1 MATERTQRIVRTSA
15 ILVTLL
21 LTAMLLARGTTQ
33 LIASMV
39 LPLAPEES
47 QKTRRLPR
55 SVASAGE
62 EREKSPRELAM
73 AVLTRNM
80 FDSQTG
86 PMTWDP
92 PVTAPPPTEGEGEGN
107 PQMDPDGEPGP
118 CSGPM
123 RLVAALVVPRVPML
137 SFASIEANGKTLLY
151 RPGMQVEGHEL
162 VGIREHR
169 VFLRPSGATLC
180 QIAMFQPPQVAGAAP
195 TSMPSEPAPLPPPAT
210 TEVSKPSGGLSE
222 EELNQGITQVSDT
235 SYNVNRSLLDKVL
248 SNQAELMRAAR
259 IIPYEE
265 NGRVIGVKVYGIRR
279 SSLLGK
285 LGVQN
290 GDVLRTIN
298 GFDLS
303 SPDSA
308 LEAYTKLREMDQFSI
323 AMMRRGQPRTQEYS
337 VK

>member
-1 MATERTQRIVRTSA
+1 MVNERNQRIIKTSA
-15 ILVTLL
+15 VLATLM
-21 LTAMLLARGTTQ
+21 LTALSLAKGSTQ

-39 LPLAPEES
+39 LPLAPEPA
-47 QKTRRLPR
+47 KPALRRPMLTRTSEPEQTPR
-55 SVASAGE
+55 Q
-62 EREKSPRELAM
+62 M
-73 AVLTRNM
+73 AEAILFRNM

-86 PMTWDP
+86 SLEWNEPPP
-92 PVTAPPPTEGEGEGN
+92 PVDNTVAENASGEIKDPEGEPSACQGAF
-107 PQMDPDGEPGP
+107 
-118 CSGPM
+118 
-123 RLVAALVVPRVPML
+123 RLVASMVVPRVPML
-137 SFASIEANGKTLLY
+137 SFASIESGGKTLLY
-151 RPGMQVEGHEL
+151 RPGMQVEGHEV

-169 VFLRPSGATLC
+169 VFLRPSGSPLC
-180 QIAMFQPPQVAGAAP
+180 QIAMFAPPPVAGAP
-195 TSMPSEPAPLPPPAT
+195 TPPPASEPAVPAPP
-210 TEVSKPSGGLSE
+210 TEARTSGGLSE

-235 SYNVNRSLLDKVL
+235 SYNVNRTLLDKVL

-259 IIPYEE
+259 IIPFEE
-265 NGRVIGVKVYGIRR
+265 NGRVVGVKVYGIRR

-323 AMMRRGQPRTQEYS
+323 AMIRRGQPRTMEYS

>member
-39 LPLAPEES
+39 LPLAPDES
-47 QKTRRLPR
+47 PKTRRLPR
-55 SVASAGE
+55 SIAASGE
-62 EREKSPRELAM
+62 EREKSPRELAI

-86 PMTWDP
+86 AMTWDP
-92 PVTAPPPTEGEGEGN
+92 PITAPPPGEGEGEGE
-107 PQMDPDGEPGP
+107 PSIADPNGEPGP
-118 CSGPM
+118 CSSPL
-123 RLVAALVVPRVPML
+123 RLVAAMVVPRVPML
-137 SFASIEANGKTLLY
+137 SFASIEANGKTMLY

-169 VFLRPSGATLC
+169 VFLRPSGAQLC
-180 QIAMFQPPQVAGAAP
+180 QVAMFQPPPQAGAPA
-195 TSMPSEPAPLPPPAT
+195 TMPSEAPLPPPAT
-210 TEVSKPSGGLSE
+210 TEVAKPSGGLSE

>member
-1 MATERTQRIVRTSA
+1 MATERTQRLVRTSA

-33 LIASMV
+33 MIAAMV
-39 LPLAPEES
+39 LPLAPDGS
-47 QKTRRLPR
+47 QKLSRKPRLGTVGSEP
-55 SVASAGE
+55 
-62 EREKSPRELAM
+62 EKSPRELAM

-86 PMTWDP
+86 PMSWDP
-92 PVTAPPPTEGEGEGN
+92 PVVAAPVTDDTGGN
-107 PQMDPDGEPGP
+107 QTVFDETGEPGP
-118 CSGPM
+118 CSTPM
-123 RLVAALVVPRVPML
+123 RLVAAMVVPRVPML

-151 RPGMQVEGHEL
+151 RPGMRIENHEL

-169 VFLRPSGATLC
+169 VFLRPSGAPLC
-180 QIAMFQPPQVAGAAP
+180 QIAMFVPPPQAGAPAP
-195 TSMPSEPAPLPPPAT
+195 TGESAPPPPPPMAT
-210 TEVSKPSGGLSE
+210 ETSKPSGGLSE

>member
-1 MATERTQRIVRTSA
+1 MANERTQRIVRTSA

-33 LIASMV
+33 MVAAMV
-39 LPLAPEES
+39 LPLAPDEGP
-47 QKTRRLPR
+47 KLPR
-55 SVASAGE
+55 KPLGAESSE
-62 EREKSPRELAM
+62 PDKSPRELAI

-80 FDSQTG
+80 FDSSTG
-86 PMTWDP
+86 AMSWDP
-92 PVTAPPPTEGEGEGN
+92 PITAPPPSEAGEGGDKAIE
-107 PQMDPDGEPGP
+107 DPNAEPGP
-118 CSGPM
+118 CATQM
-123 RLVAALVVPRVPML
+123 RLVAAMVVPRVPML
-137 SFASIEANGKTLLY
+137 SFASIEANGKTMLY
-151 RPGMQVEGHEL
+151 RPGMKVENHEL

-169 VFLRPSGATLC
+169 VFLRPSGAALC
-180 QIAMFQPPQVAGAAP
+180 QIAMFTPPPVAGAAP
-195 TSMPSEPAPLPPPAT
+195 AAEPPPLPSPVTSEIA
-210 TEVSKPSGGLSE
+210 KPSGGLSE